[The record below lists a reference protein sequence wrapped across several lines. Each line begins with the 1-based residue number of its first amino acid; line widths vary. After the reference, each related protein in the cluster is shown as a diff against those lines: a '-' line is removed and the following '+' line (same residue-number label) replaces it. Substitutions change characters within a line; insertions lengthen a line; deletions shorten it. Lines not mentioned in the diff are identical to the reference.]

1 MIDIRD
7 IEGMLLRTVSL
18 SLKPL
23 RQVIQDYFQICESH
37 LDALQA
43 RTMRRLETID
53 MARRGLHNQGAM
65 LLTEWLA
72 GKIEVDLDTARR
84 LFTLICVLHVRA

>member
-1 MIDIRD
+1 
-7 IEGMLLRTVSL
+7 
-18 SLKPL
+18 
-23 RQVIQDYFQICESH
+23 
-37 LDALQA
+37 
-43 RTMRRLETID
+43 MRRLETID

-84 LFTLICVLHVRA
+84 LVTLICVLHVRA